1 MKQNMGAG
9 LAVSHFSLFRFIR
22 KKDQP
27 AKEMLMG
34 RTNRPTI
41 KTIAR
46 EAGVTANTVSQALRD
61 SKLVTADTKTKIME
75 IARSQ
80 GYVPNVLAESL
91 RSGRSRTVALVFG
104 NLGNPLFAM
113 KTQKMEHLLRQLQY
127 QVLILNSNE
136 DKDQE
141 LEVIQT
147 AISRKVDGVV
157 LCPSQKG
164 RAALDLLKKHD
175 VPCVLVGRSFR
186 EMQEDAVVWDNETGG
201 YMATSHLIHLGCKR
215 ILYICGAKYVT
226 TSWERYDG
234 YVRALREA
242 GLPFDERLII
252 YPYDTEGG
260 LEAALKAVE
269 TPYDGIFAF
278 SDMLLWETACH
289 VPKSMKMVGFDN
301 IQSFFA
307 LPISYSSVATDMDE
321 ETRNVIDLLL
331 SRIEDPERPTQ
342 KVVLPVQLVV
352 R

>member
-1 MKQNMGAG
+1 
-9 LAVSHFSLFRFIR
+9 
-22 KKDQP
+22 
-27 AKEMLMG
+27 MG

-61 SKLVTADTKTKIME
+61 SKLVTADTKAKILD

-113 KTQKMEHLLRQLQY
+113 KTQKMEHLLRKLGY

-164 RAALDLLKKHD
+164 RAAPDLLKKHD
-175 VPCVLVGRSFR
+175 VPCVLVGRCFH

-201 YMATSHLIHLGCKR
+201 YLATNHLISLGCKR

-234 YVRALREA
+234 YVRALSEA
-242 GLPFDERLII
+242 GLEFDKRLII

-289 VPKSMKMVGFDN
+289 VPSSMKMVGFDN

-307 LPISYSSVATDMDE
+307 LPISYSSIATDMDE
-321 ETRNVIDLLL
+321 ETTQVIDLLL
-331 SRIEDPERPTQ
+331 SRIEDPDRPTQ
-342 KVVLPVQLVV
+342 KVVLPVRLVV